1 MGTNHLARDQAQANY
16 TAVGNT
22 HWYQKK
28 KESDKTENNFGQPTQ
43 LYHVY

>member
-1 MGTNHLARDQAQANY
+1 MGINHLDRDQAQANY
-16 TAVGNT
+16 TAVGST

-28 KESDKTENNFGQPTQ
+28 KEYNKTQNNLNQLTQ